1 MNTNTDIYR
10 LPGEKAVDPAAV
22 AITGLIRVAVG
33 GIFGVWAAVEYMAW
47 TWGFHPNLGHPLIEP
62 YIYDPVTGVYWAY
75 LSGRWTPVIAGFL
88 VGSFPAFLAA
98 RRSYKKAKAQAG
110 GTDLHG
116 SAHWA
121 TDDELKRTGLVIQP
135 VKEVKNDGKIKVLSN
150 LPQNGQETVY
160 VGGHRNKRGQFEYL
174 SHGGPEHVLV
184 FAPTRSGKGVGLVI
198 PTLVTWNQSVVVH
211 DIKGENWALSA
222 GYREKELG
230 NRCLKFDPTN
240 PDGTSCQFNPLEE
253 VRVGTEYEVQDVQ
266 NIANMIVDPDGKGL
280 NDHWSKT
287 GHALLVGAILHV
299 LYAERDK
306 TLRGVAAF
314 LSNPAKEF
322 KAIMQDMLS
331 AVHDVDLER
340 GWIDSA
346 TGDKTPTHPVV
357 AQSARDMLNKA
368 DNEASGVLSTAM
380 SFLTLYRD
388 PIVAR
393 NTERSDFR
401 ITDLMNDDKPV
412 SLYIVVPPS
421 DKDRLKPLTRLIIN
435 QIVRRLAAKMDFAN
449 GKSIA
454 GYKHRLL
461 MMIDEFPALGK
472 LDILAESLAF
482 VAGYGLKMYLIT
494 QDLTQLF
501 AAYGKDESIISNCH
515 VRIAYAPNKVETAEL
530 LSKMAGTTTVYR
542 QTKSYSG
549 KRFGMQSNVSVSAQ
563 ETQRPL
569 LTADEAMRLPPDDML
584 IFVAGHSP
592 IYGKKIKYYTDVEML
607 RRASIPARDKER
619 Q

>member
-1 MNTNTDIYR
+1 MMNRNTDIYR
-10 LPGEKAVDPAAV
+10 LPGEKAIDPAAV
-22 AITGLIRVAVG
+22 AITGIIRVAVG
-33 GIFGVWAAVEYMAW
+33 GIFGIWAAVEYMAW
-47 TWGFHPNLGHPLIEP
+47 TWGFHPNLGQPLIEP
-62 YIYDPVTGVYWAY
+62 YIYDPVTGIYWAY
-75 LSGRWTPVIAGFL
+75 LSGRWMPIITGFVAGSL
-88 VGSFPAFLAA
+88 PAFLVA
-98 RRSYKKAKAQAG
+98 RRSYKRAKLQAG

-116 SAHWA
+116 SAHWC
-121 TDDELKRTGLVIQP
+121 TDEELKRTGLIIRP
-135 VKEVKNDGKIKVLSN
+135 VKEIKNSVISG
-150 LPQNGQETVY
+150 LPTTGDTSVF
-160 VGGHRNKRGQFEYL
+160 VGGYRNKKGFHYL
-174 SHGGPEHVLV
+174 SHGGPEHILV

-198 PTLVTWNQSVVVH
+198 PTLLHWNQSVVVH

-222 GYREKELG
+222 GFREKEL
-230 NRCLKFDPTN
+230 NNICLKFDPTN

-253 VRVGTEYEVQDVQ
+253 VRIGTEYEVQDVQ

-322 KAIMQDMLS
+322 QAIMQDMLS
-331 AVHDVDLER
+331 AVHDIDMQR
-340 GWIDSA
+340 GWIDSS
-346 TGDKTPTHPVV
+346 TGEPTPTHPVV

-388 PIVAR
+388 PIVAK

-401 ITDLMNDDKPV
+401 ITDLMHADRPI

-435 QIVRRLAAKMDFAN
+435 QIVRRLAAKMDFAD
-449 GKSIA
+449 GRSVA

-542 QTKSYSG
+542 QTRSYSG
-549 KRFGMQSNVSVSAQ
+549 KRFGMQGNVSISEQ

-569 LTADEAMRLPPDDML
+569 LTADETMRLPPDDML

-592 IYGKKIKYYTDVEML
+592 IYGRKIKYYADKELL
-607 RRASIPARDKER
+607 RRASIPARDKEKS
-619 Q
+619 